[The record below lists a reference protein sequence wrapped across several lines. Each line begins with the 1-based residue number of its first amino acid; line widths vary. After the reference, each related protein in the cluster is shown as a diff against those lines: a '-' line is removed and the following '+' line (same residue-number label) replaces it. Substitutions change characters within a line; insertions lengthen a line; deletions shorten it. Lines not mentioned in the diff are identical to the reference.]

1 MRQALTR
8 HKRYSSEQNEP
19 NKSLPSWGW
28 LSRLGKQINKY
39 VVCQVA
45 LSDRRTNT
53 AENGYAI
60 LDQVVKKAS
69 VRR

>member
-1 MRQALTR
+1 M
-8 HKRYSSEQNEP
+8 
-19 NKSLPSWGW
+19 
-28 LSRLGKQINKY
+28 GKQINKY

-53 AENGYAI
+53 AENGYSI